1 MFLYVWAFLILMY
14 HIGNVSVRGK
24 LVLAPMFR
32 VSTLPFRVMCHEY
45 GAGLVCSEMLNG
57 NAIERSNKSSL
68 RMAKSVPEERPLSMQ
83 LFGTKE
89 DVLLAAAKRLE
100 CDMIDLNCGCP
111 EENVMRQG
119 AGAALLKRP
128 NKIGEIVKYLAD
140 NLDRPVTAKIRI
152 GLDEKRLN
160 AVEVARII
168 EEAGAKAIAV
178 HGRTVAQRYSG
189 KADWGMIAKVKEAVS
204 IPVIAN
210 GDVVDEKSANECL
223 RVSNADFLMIGRAAM
238 GDPHIF
244 KRIATYLRTGETLPR
259 QARDE
264 KLEDFFRYLELAR
277 RYDCLNY
284 PDVKLHAVWLTKG
297 IRGGIEMRRRLS
309 MAKSVEAV
317 EALMAGQK
325 AKD

>member
-1 MFLYVWAFLILMY
+1 MY
-14 HIGNVSVRGK
+14 KIGNVGIRGK

-32 VSTLPFRVMCHEY
+32 VSTLPFRIMCHEY

-68 RMAKSVPEERPLSMQ
+68 RMAKSCAEERPLAMQ

-89 DVLLAAAKRLE
+89 EVLLTAAKKLD
-100 CDMIDLNCGCP
+100 CDIIDLNCGCP
-111 EENVMRQG
+111 EENVMKQG

-128 NKIGEIVKYLAD
+128 KKIGEIVKYLAD
-140 NLDRPVTAKIRI
+140 NLERPVTAKIRI
-152 GLDEKRLN
+152 GLDEKKLN

-189 KADWGMIAKVKEAVS
+189 KADWEMIAKVKEAVS

-223 RVSNADFLMIGRAAM
+223 RVSNADFLMIGRGAM

-244 KRIATYLRTGETLPR
+244 KRISHYLRTGEILPKQTR
-259 QARDE
+259 EE
-264 KLEDFFRYLELAR
+264 KLEDFSMYLELAKKH
-277 RYDCLNY
+277 DCLNY

-297 IRGGIEMRRRLS
+297 IRGGIELRRRLS
-309 MAKSVEAV
+309 IAKSVEAI
-317 EALMAGQK
+317 EGLMAGQK
-325 AKD
+325 IKV